1 MQCLARKDQKRNH
14 GFALLV
20 TIVLVAFLVLIL
32 VGLATFT
39 RVETQ
44 VADNSQQVA
53 KARQN
58 AMSALSIALGQLQR
72 HAGPDQAVTARS
84 ELSGGAGLP
93 ANQSFITGVWNTAA
107 GAPAAA
113 PTAWLVSG
121 TEPPNAINNT
131 AGVLTPLGASLASF
145 NDDLSVAANNWVFLV
160 HDNSVGGSTALE
172 QARRV
177 RVLKQPLQAP
187 TASLPGFSATA
198 AGSTT
203 IGHYAYWVG
212 DEGVKASASLVE
224 PAFAGL
230 NYNNSGLG
238 GDDWSLAVATATA
251 ATGTDMR
258 ERLSQFGLLRSRLEQ
273 VVPLLDYT
281 DATTLQQLARVTYLD
296 QLLFV
301 PNAPT
306 KPVWQANF
314 HQLTPLARGV
324 IAQTNGGTAAG
335 TDRLRADLSATVAA
349 PAAGTGPVNDYQ
361 VQRPS
366 AVAGLTAT
374 YPIVTRKPPLAGS
387 NLSFSVAPVLSEAG
401 IFFGFGTN
409 GTGQL
414 ILQYAVL
421 GEFWNPYAATLQTS
435 ATSSLRIRV
444 NVANPFTFS
453 NITDTASTLHTIT
466 VPAGDL
472 ASAAIP
478 AGQTFSPG
486 GIIQLQTTPVG
497 VLTNVGF
504 GPADTP
510 LSSGVAAS
518 VPVTAFDA
526 PAVGAGDIKLIL
538 ESNSSG
544 AWLPLQTYELTA
556 RVVAP
561 GSTPSGAYACGYGF
575 ELTRDLA
582 LWSNPI
588 GTNARDPRA
597 PTFTPGFH
605 FEPEATGHWK
615 ANAAITQNPAGLVG
629 DAPFLNLTNVVLFDL
644 PRQEVTNLAQ
654 LRHMPATVPYE
665 FGAASPGN
673 LDNTLFD
680 TVFVSTVP
688 RNFAGWSFAT
698 NPRPNRFVEVYAPP
712 SAPAGEFDTAVNQL
726 ASLRSASSARYQ
738 MIRGAFNINST
749 SVGAWSAVLGATFN
763 NWRSQSAPLAS
774 TDTLTRAFFR
784 TPHGAQELPLSGM
797 VASAALS
804 DTTTL
809 PAAGRQL
816 TLAEV
821 NTLATQIVASL
832 VTRGR
837 PFASLAEFAN
847 SNVLSAAITAAGLNA
862 GVTTATYQFTA
873 GAITPGDILACIAPF
888 MSARSDTF
896 KIRAYGDVVNPVTNT
911 VTGRAWCEAVVQ
923 RTPDLVANP
932 AAAVAAVVRA
942 DPAVNPFGRKF
953 NIISF
958 RWLNPADL

>member
-1 MQCLARKDQKRNH
+1 MLRLIELRPDKQR

-44 VADNSQQVA
+44 VADNSQQLT

-58 AMSALSIALGQLQR
+58 AIGALNIALGQLQR
-72 HAGPDQAVTARS
+72 QAGPDQAVTARS
-84 ELSGGAGLP
+84 ELSSGGGLP
-93 ANQSFITGVWNTAA
+93 ANQAFITGVWDTSA

-121 TEPPNAINNT
+121 TEPPNAINNIL
-131 AGVLTPLGASLASF
+131 GNILTPVGAGLASF
-145 NDDLSVAANNWVFLV
+145 NDDLTTAANNWVFLV
-160 HDNSVGGSTALE
+160 FDNSVGGTTAAE

-187 TASLPGFSATA
+187 TASLPGYSATA
-198 AGSTT
+198 AGSAT

-224 PAFAGL
+224 PALAGL

-238 GDDWSLAVATATA
+238 GDDWSLAAATATA

-258 ERLSQFGLLRSRLEQ
+258 ERLSQFSLLRSRLEQ
-273 VVPLLDYT
+273 VIPALDYT
-281 DATTLQQLARVTYLD
+281 DATTLQQLARIMTLD

-306 KPVWQANF
+306 KAVWQANF
-314 HQLTPLARGV
+314 HQFTPLSRGV

-335 TDRLRADLSATVAA
+335 TNRLRADLSASVAA
-349 PAAGTGPVNDYQ
+349 PAVGTAPLNDYW

-366 AVAGLTAT
+366 AVSGLIAT
-374 YPIVTRKPPLAGS
+374 YPIVTRKGPVAGS

-401 IFFGFGTN
+401 IFFKFGTN

-435 ATSSLRIRV
+435 AGSSLRIRV

-453 NITDTASTLHTIT
+453 NITDTASTVHAIT

-472 ASAAIP
+472 ALATIP
-478 AGQTFSPG
+478 AGQAFTRGSV
-486 GIIQLQTTPVG
+486 IQLQTTPASA
-497 VLTNVGF
+497 LTNAGF
-504 GPADTP
+504 GAADTT
-510 LSSGVAAS
+510 LSSGVAA
-518 VPVTAFDA
+518 VTPVTAFDA
-526 PAVGAGDIKLIL
+526 PAVAAGDIKLIL

-544 AWLPLQTYELTA
+544 IWQLLQTYELTA
-556 RVVAP
+556 RVAAAGSSP
-561 GSTPSGAYACGYGF
+561 GVAYACGYGF
-575 ELTRDLA
+575 ELTRDMS

-588 GTNARDPRA
+588 NAKARDPRA
-597 PTFTPGFH
+597 PTFTPADH
-605 FEPEATGHWK
+605 FESAATGHWK
-615 ANAAITQNPAGLVG
+615 ADAAATQNPAGLAG
-629 DAPFLNLTNVVLFDL
+629 NAPFQNLASLVLFDL
-644 PRQEVTNLAQ
+644 PRQEITNLAQ
-654 LRHMPATVPYE
+654 LRHLPGNVPYE
-665 FGAASPGN
+665 FGAASAGN
-673 LDNTLFD
+673 LDNGLFD
-680 TVFVSTVP
+680 TGFVSTVP
-688 RNFAGWSFAT
+688 RNFAGWSYGT

-712 SAPAGEFDTAVNQL
+712 AAPVGEFDTAANQL
-726 ASLRSASSARYQ
+726 ASLRSANSARYQ
-738 MIRGAFNINST
+738 MIRGAFNVNST
-749 SVGAWSAVLGATFN
+749 SVEAWSAVLGAN
-763 NWRSQSAPLAS
+763 LYNWRSQSAPVTS

-784 TPHGAQELPLSGM
+784 APHGAQELSLSGM
-797 VASAALS
+797 VTSAALT
-804 DTTTL
+804 DVTTL

-816 TLAEV
+816 TVAEI
-821 NTLATQIVASL
+821 NALATQIVAQL
-832 VTRGR
+832 IARGR
-837 PFASLAEFAN
+837 PFASLSEFAN
-847 SNVLSAAITAAGLNA
+847 STVLSGAIAAAGLNGA
-862 GVTTATYQFTA
+862 LLASYQFTS

-896 KIRAYGDVVNPVTNT
+896 KIRAYGDVVNPVTKT

-932 AAAVAAVVRA
+932 GAAVAAVVKA

-958 RWLNPADL
+958 RWLNSTDL